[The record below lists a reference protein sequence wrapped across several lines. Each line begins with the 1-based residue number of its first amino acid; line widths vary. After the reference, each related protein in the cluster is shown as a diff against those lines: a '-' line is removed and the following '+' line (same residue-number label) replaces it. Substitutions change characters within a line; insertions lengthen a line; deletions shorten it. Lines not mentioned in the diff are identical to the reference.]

1 MSRGAK
7 SCWLGC
13 LPGRLEPLCRNPPC
27 PRATHSPGYSPF
39 HWKALRD
46 ACTGIL
52 DVPQQ
57 PPSSGTGQTK
67 GRSSSSPTLS
77 GSISERC
84 ASPLPEESSG
94 PPSCLQGGASWR
106 LELEPSPSSSPSP
119 ASCLQSSQPR
129 FWKPG
134 GAQARGPHA
143 QGGQPVQPDRPA
155 SPPSS
160 AVLSLGSV
168 GRAGVTSR
176 GQ

>member
-13 LPGRLEPLCRNPPC
+13 LPGGLEPLGRNPPC
-27 PRATHSPGYSPF
+27 PQATHSPGYSPF

-57 PPSSGTGQTK
+57 PPSSSGTGQTK

-106 LELEPSPSSSPSP
+106 LELEPSPSSSPLTGIRPSDFPAPFLEAWWSP
-119 ASCLQSSQPR
+119 GTWPSCLGWTACS
-129 FWKPG
+129 
-134 GAQARGPHA
+134 
-143 QGGQPVQPDRPA
+143 DRQTCVPTQLRRA
-155 SPPSS
+155 
-160 AVLSLGSV
+160 LSG
-168 GRAGVTSR
+168 
-176 GQ
+176 